1 MLKFPASFLQR
12 REDFGGIGGCKMQE
26 LFFEAFLIALLILL
40 NGYLAGTE
48 IAVVTAR
55 KSHIKQMVESGKK
68 NARAFLRLKEEP
80 DRFLAT
86 IQIGITTVGVLASAV
101 GGAAAIKA
109 IKPALQA
116 VPVKVISIGAEPIAI
131 GIVVV
136 IITYFSVI
144 FGELVPKS
152 IALMHPETI
161 GLWTARTIDAFSK
174 MTAFFVK
181 ILTFSTSIILKPFG
195 EKPFTERAYIT
206 EEEVKMLIKEGRK
219 HGVFEPTEEKILQ
232 SVFEFTDMSV
242 KEVMVSDTQMVMIQ
256 IDKSAQEIFSL
267 IEEEQF
273 SRYPVFGREP
283 NDIRGILYA
292 KDFLTTLAKTG
303 QVDIRK
309 IIKPPYFIPETM
321 KISLLLREM
330 QKKRIHMALVV
341 DEYGGISGLVSLED
355 LIEEIVGEIR
365 DEYDV
370 ESPVIQLS
378 DGTMLID
385 ASISLRD
392 LKEDYRIELPESPEY
407 ETLGGFL
414 MTALQK
420 IPQAGDMVEIEG
432 KRIKIV
438 EMVGQRISKV
448 KLEKLPEPT
457 QEET

>member
-1 MLKFPASFLQR
+1 
-12 REDFGGIGGCKMQE
+12 MQE
-26 LFFEAFLIALLILL
+26 LLFEIFFIAVLILL

-55 KSHIKQMVESGKK
+55 KSTIQQMAASGKR
-68 NARAFLRLKEEP
+68 NAKIFLKLKEEP

-86 IQIGITTVGVLASAV
+86 IQIGITGVSVLASAV
-101 GGAAAIKA
+101 GGVAAIEV

-116 VPVKVISIGAEPIAI
+116 IPVKAISVAAEPIAI

-152 IALMHPETI
+152 IALMHPENV
-161 GLWTARTIDAFSK
+161 GLWTARTIEAFSK
-174 MTAFFVK
+174 VTSIFVK
-181 ILTFSTSIILKPFG
+181 ILTFSTAIVLRPFG
-195 EKPFTERAYIT
+195 RKPFTERAYIT
-206 EEEVKMLIKEGRK
+206 EEEVKMLIKEGGK
-219 HGVFEPTEEKILQ
+219 HGVFEPMEEKILQ

-242 KEVMVSDTQMVMIQ
+242 REVMVPDTQMVAIQ
-256 IDKSAQEIFSL
+256 IDKSPQEILSL

-273 SRYPVFGREP
+273 SRYPVFGKEL

-292 KDFLTTLAKTG
+292 KDFLTLHAKTG

-309 IIKPPYFIPETM
+309 TVKPPFFIPETM
-321 KISLLLREM
+321 NISLLLKEM

-341 DEYGGISGLVSLED
+341 DEYGGISGLVTIED
-355 LIEEIVGEIR
+355 LLEEIVGEIR
-365 DEYDV
+365 DEHDI
-370 ESPVIQLS
+370 ESPVIHLP
-378 DGTMLID
+378 DGTILID

-392 LKEDYRIELPESPEY
+392 LKEDHSIPLPESSEY

-414 MTALQK
+414 MATLQK
-420 IPQAGDMVEIEG
+420 IPKIGDRVEIEG
-432 KRIKIV
+432 KRIDIV

-448 KLEKLPEPT
+448 KLEKMPETNERMPSA
-457 QEET
+457 

>member
-1 MLKFPASFLQR
+1 
-12 REDFGGIGGCKMQE
+12 
-26 LFFEAFLIALLILL
+26 
-40 NGYLAGTE
+40 
-48 IAVVTAR
+48 
-55 KSHIKQMVESGKK
+55 
-68 NARAFLRLKEEP
+68 
-80 DRFLAT
+80 
-86 IQIGITTVGVLASAV
+86 V
-101 GGAAAIKA
+101 GGAAAVKV
-109 IKPALQA
+109 IKPALQV
-116 VPVKVISIGAEPIAI
+116 VPFRPISLAAEPIAI

-161 GLWTARTIDAFSK
+161 GLWTARTIDAFSRI
-174 MTAFFVK
+174 TAIFVK
-181 ILTFSTSIILKPFG
+181 ILTFSTAVMLRPFG
-195 EKPFTERAYIT
+195 EKPFTERAYVT
-206 EEEVKMLIKEGRK
+206 EEEVKMLIKEGGK

-232 SVFEFTDMSV
+232 SIFEFTDMSV
-242 KEVMVSDTQMVMIQ
+242 KEVMVPDTQMVMIQ
-256 IDKSAQEIFSL
+256 IDKSVQEIASL

-292 KDFLTTLAKTG
+292 KDFLTTFVKTG

-309 IIKPPYFIPETM
+309 IVKPPYFIPETM

-341 DEYGGISGLVSLED
+341 DEYGGVAGLVTMED
-355 LIEEIVGEIR
+355 LVEEIIGEIR
-365 DEYDV
+365 DEHDI
-370 ESPVIQLS
+370 ESPVIHLTDQTL
-378 DGTMLID
+378 LID

-392 LKEDYRIELPESPEY
+392 LREDHHITLPESPEY

-420 IPQAGDMVEIEG
+420 VPQAGDMVEIEG
-432 KRIKIV
+432 KRIRIV

-457 QEET
+457 HEA